1 MSSLNCFS
9 FHIYNNMLKYS
20 NYNGEL
26 KNKDTFYMLNVFR
39 KDIQNLKMNKG
50 YFKEKF
56 DDIKDIDIVSFKFSD
71 NTILNINKLG
81 MQKERT
87 IDINIDSDS
96 KIVLTNNIQ
105 LRKVLIVLI
114 EALLHVPK
122 LEVYIINPINMVALK
137 VTKIDENT
145 KLSNW
150 INGILLIKYHKNN
163 VKRFVD
169 LIKLCYD
176 KIFSTLE
183 TNKNCKWNIK
193 YDFNDEYIEKEDIEL
208 FKQYSFDDRNN
219 KHFQS
224 NINTIISIYDKI
236 STNNISINSSK
247 YCLLYCTIKN
257 IFGQNKEEHISMY
270 YYPMFREIFKNI
282 DKLLY
287 LQSHSEILITYDQ
300 CDDEYWSQKK
310 DIRTENQTN
319 VKVSN
324 IYSQMNKPKQESKES
339 IIQKQKLII
348 DTLLKEL
355 IVNKVQEMKC
365 EEDLLNNLN
374 DDDSLN
380 DY

>member
-81 MQKERT
+81 MPKERT

-224 NINTIISIYDKI
+224 NINNIYDKI
-236 STNNISINSSK
+236 STNNISINSSN
-247 YCLLYCTIKN
+247 YCLLNCTIKN

-300 CDDEYWSQKK
+300 CDDEYWLQKK

>member
-9 FHIYNNMLKYS
+9 FHIYSNMLKYS

-26 KNKDTFYMLNVFR
+26 KDKDTFYMLNVFR
-39 KDIQNLKMNKG
+39 KDIQNLNMNKG

-56 DDIKDIDIVSFKFSD
+56 NDITSFKFSD
-71 NTILNINKLG
+71 DTILNINKLG
-81 MQKERT
+81 MPKERT
-87 IDINIDSDS
+87 IDINIDSS
-96 KIVLTNNIQ
+96 NFNKIVLTNNIQ

-122 LEVYIINPINMVALK
+122 LEVYVINPINMIALK
-137 VTKIDENT
+137 VTKIDKNT
-145 KLSNW
+145 KLSNY

-183 TNKNCKWNIK
+183 TNKDCKWNIK

-219 KHFQS
+219 KRFQR
-224 NINTIISIYDKI
+224 NIISISDKI
-236 STNNISINSSK
+236 STNNILINSSN
-247 YCLLYCTIKN
+247 YCLLNCTIKHL
-257 IFGQNKEEHISMY
+257 FGPNKEEYIPMY

-287 LQSHSEILITYDQ
+287 LQSRSEILITYDQ
-300 CDDEYWSQKK
+300 CDDEYWLQKK

-324 IYSQMNKPKQESKES
+324 ICPQLNKSKQESKES

-348 DTLLKEL
+348 DILLKEL
-355 IVNKVQEMKC
+355 IPNKVQEMKC
-365 EEDLLNNLN
+365 GEDSLNDDLLN
-374 DDDSLN
+374 DDSLN